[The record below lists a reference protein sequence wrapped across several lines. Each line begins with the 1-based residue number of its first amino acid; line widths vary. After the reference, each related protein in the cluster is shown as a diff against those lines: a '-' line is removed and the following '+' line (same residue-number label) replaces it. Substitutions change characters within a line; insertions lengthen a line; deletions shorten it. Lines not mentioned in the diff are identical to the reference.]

1 MVWRYTRAEFLVFI
15 QQGYTITMTAILE
28 TKALTKLYGGTPAV
42 KDVSFSVER
51 GEVIGFVGLNGAG
64 KSTTINML
72 LGFQHPSQGEVELF
86 GEKVTL
92 PNAYKSHR
100 RLGFATG
107 DMSLFDGM
115 TGAQYLRFVAR
126 SYGVSLET
134 ETYKNL
140 VERFSPQL
148 TKKLTTLSRGNKQK
162 IALIAAFLAEPELVI
177 LDEPSSGLDPLM
189 QQHFIELVRE
199 VSEKGTT
206 IFMSSHYLNEVTD
219 VCTRI
224 LLIKDGRLIKD
235 IPTSELELSA
245 GKLVQVVTKQKV
257 SPPKSAE
264 AVEQTKADGEY
275 TLQFIFKDKALRL
288 QEWLG
293 TLPHLQ
299 DVSITDH
306 SAQAAFQDLYAEGE
320 VAQDG
325 VPQEDQNV

>member
-1 MVWRYTRAEFLVFI
+1 MTTIIATKNLSKRYGNYA
-15 QQGYTITMTAILE
+15 
-28 TKALTKLYGGTPAV
+28 AV
-42 KDVSFSVER
+42 DDVSFSVHK

-72 LGFQHPSQGEVELF
+72 LGFQHPSGDEVELF
-86 GEKVTL
+86 GERVTL
-92 PNAYKSHR
+92 PNAHHSHR
-100 RLGFATG
+100 RIGFATG

-126 SYGVSLET
+126 SYGASTNT
-134 ETYKNL
+134 ELFKNL
-140 VERFSPQL
+140 VARFEPQL
-148 TKKLTTLSRGNKQK
+148 DKKLNTLSRGNKQK
-162 IALIAAFLAEPELVI
+162 IALISAFMTEPELVI

-224 LLIKDGRLIKD
+224 LLIKNGKLVKD
-235 IPTSELELSA
+235 IPTSALETQA
-245 GKLVQVVTKQKV
+245 GKLVRVVTKEKV
-257 SPPKSAE
+257 SAPKAAE
-264 AVEQTKADGEY
+264 MVDAHKQSEGYVLEFAYKEKA
-275 TLQFIFKDKALRL
+275 IRL

-299 DVSITDH
+299 DVTITDH
-306 SAQAAFQDLYAEGE
+306 SAEAAFEDLYQEGE
-320 VAQDG
+320 A
-325 VPQEDQNV
+325 ENV